1 MPEVLWHATRK
12 ANIDMRTSVKLTL
25 TALAA
30 SLLLSAAIST
40 ASARDLVITNQNF
53 RATWASLEFSGAAVT
68 RCAVTLEGSFH
79 YRTIVKN
86 PRSLI
91 GLITRAIVNR
101 PCIEGTGSAFN
112 GVERY
117 NGITPANTLP
127 WHVTY
132 EGFTGRLPNIETLL
146 ILLARARFGIEIV
159 GCAVQVGNETDN
171 ITGSAAREAG
181 GGITTLTPVEGRN
194 EATII
199 RTDRDPFG
207 LCPRPGARGRLL
219 NTGNVFLLGT
229 NNRISVT
236 LI

>member
-1 MPEVLWHATRK
+1 M
-12 ANIDMRTSVKLTL
+12 SVKLIL

-30 SLLLSAAIST
+30 SVLLSAAVCT
-40 ASARDLVITNQNF
+40 ASARSLSITNQNL
-53 RATWASLEFSGAAVT
+53 RITWASLEIVSAASI

-79 YRTIVKN
+79 TRTIAKVT
-86 PRSLI
+86 RALI
-91 GLITRAIVNR
+91 GYITRAVINR
-101 PCIEGTGSAFN
+101 PCTEGTLAAFN

-132 EGFTGRLPNIETLL
+132 EGFTGSLPAIASLQVLVGGVRLGLESL
-146 ILLARARFGIEIV
+146 
-159 GCAVQVGNETDN
+159 GCAVQFGEATDN

-181 GGITTLTPVEGRN
+181 GGLTTLTPVEGRN
-194 EATII
+194 EVTVI

-207 LCPRPGARGRLL
+207 LCPRPGNRTGRLRGP
-219 NTGNVFLLGT
+219 GNVFLLGT
-229 NNRISVT
+229 NTRISIT

>member
-1 MPEVLWHATRK
+1 
-12 ANIDMRTSVKLTL
+12 MRTSVKLIL

-40 ASARDLVITNQNF
+40 ASARSFSFSNQSF
-53 RATWASLEFSGAAVT
+53 RGTWSSLEFASAAT
-68 RCAVTLEGSFH
+68 ARCAVTLEGSFH
-79 YRTIVKN
+79 SRTTVKN

-101 PCIEGTGSAFN
+101 PCVEGTASAFN

-132 EGFTGRLPNIETLL
+132 EGFTGTLPAITTTLL
-146 ILLARARFGIEIV
+146 LLARMRFGIEV
-159 GCAVQVGNETDN
+159 LGCAVQVGNETDN
-171 ITGSAAREAG
+171 VTGSVVREAG
-181 GGITTLTPVEGRN
+181 GGITSLTPVEGRN
-194 EATII
+194 QLTII

-207 LCPRPGARGRLL
+207 LCPRPGATGRLV
-219 NTGNVFLLGT
+219 NTGQAFLLGT
-229 NNRISVT
+229 SNRITIT

>member
-1 MPEVLWHATRK
+1 
-12 ANIDMRTSVKLTL
+12 MRTSVKVIL

-40 ASARDLVITNQNF
+40 ASARNLSLTNQNF
-53 RATWASLEFSGAAVT
+53 RITWTSLEFSNGAVT
-68 RCAVTLEGSFH
+68 RCQVTLEGSFH
-79 YRTIVKN
+79 YRTILKN

-91 GLITRAIVNR
+91 GLITRAIVQR

-117 NGITPANTLP
+117 NGTTPANTLP

-132 EGFTGRLPNIETLL
+132 EGFTGTLPAIATVLL
-146 ILLARARFGIEIV
+146 LLAGTRFGIENL
-159 GCAVQVGNETDN
+159 GCAVQVGEATDN
-171 ITGSAAREAG
+171 VTGAAAREAG
-181 GGITTLTPVEGRN
+181 GGITTLRPVEGRN
-194 EATII
+194 IATVI

-207 LCPRPGARGRLL
+207 LCPRPGNRAGRLL
-219 NTGNVFLLGT
+219 SDGQVFLLGT
-229 NNRISVT
+229 NNRITVT